1 MDVFTTRFTPI
12 RFDGT
17 GKAIGGVFRSDPVRV
32 GTEWFIRLEYH
43 DFLTREDGSKVYVV
57 ENKAFRSGP
66 DGGQGARVPLES
78 VPAWADLEE
87 RSEIE
92 NLEGPLFAYFKPP
105 QANQEEPSSPL
116 GVSVYAGA
124 AADLI
129 RQADRQWEKL
139 LWTFDAAEPKILS
152 DGGKLEP
159 GQLSD
164 RVFISGDFTAAGDL
178 FQIFDPEEIE

>member
-1 MDVFTTRFTPI
+1 M
-12 RFDGT
+12 
-17 GKAIGGVFRSDPVRV
+17 
-32 GTEWFIRLEYH
+32 
-43 DFLTREDGSKVYVV
+43 
-57 ENKAFRSGP
+57 
-66 DGGQGARVPLES
+66 PLES

-105 QANQEEPSSPL
+105 RANQEEPSSPL

-124 AADLI
+124 AVDLI